1 MNATLDTLLHFIH
14 VLGAIGWLGG
24 GLMLTLVGLR
34 ARSSSSPQAAAEFA
48 RTLPYVG
55 PRVLLPSSLVVPTTG
70 VWMVLDSSAW
80 KFSQLWVV
88 LAIAL
93 FLVAL
98 AVGALYVGRV
108 GIQLARATESGT
120 ASTAEMALLLR
131 RWLLGYGMV
140 LAVLLVAVWDMVF
153 KPGLAGS

>member
-1 MNATLDTLLHFIH
+1 MILGTWLQFIH

-24 GLMLTLVGLR
+24 GLMLTLLGLR
-34 ARSSSSPQAAAEFA
+34 ARSSPSPEAAGEFA

-55 PRVLLPSSLVVPTTG
+55 PRLLLPSSLAVPVTG

-88 LAIAL
+88 LAIGL

-108 GIQLARATESGT
+108 GIQLARATDAGA
-120 ASTAEMALLLR
+120 ASTAEMALMLR
-131 RWLLGYGMV
+131 RWLLGYGVV

-153 KPGLAGS
+153 KPGLASS